1 VEDSELL
8 TIDYSAK
15 MRLFEKIPAFERMFR
30 LLLQRSLGVL
40 QQRFYASVSQT
51 AEERYRQFLDKY
63 PQVAQ
68 RVPQHQI
75 ARYIGVSPEFLSKI
89 RSAMYR
95 KH

>member
-1 VEDSELL
+1 LL
-8 TIDYSAK
+8 TIDYAGKSL
-15 MRLFEKIPAFERMFR
+15 LFEKIPAFERMFR

-40 QQRFYASVSQT
+40 QQRFYAMVSQT
-51 AEERYRQFLDKY
+51 VEERYRNFLEKY
-63 PQVAQ
+63 PRVAQ

-89 RSAMYR
+89 RSAMFR